1 MIVTDLRNSFNP
13 APKIRQKSGQKNTE
27 NSIKSGQIKK
37 KSKKLAKLEKNRFSI
52 ITKDLEKCYL
62 CKAKKEE
69 LHEIYEGKNRQISM
83 KYGLVIPICRK
94 CHISVTNNKTL
105 QEKLHKV
112 GQKVFKKQY
121 KTENFV
127 QIFGKNYLDN

>member
-13 APKIRQKSGQKNTE
+13 CSKNITKKEKTPTRIKQKSN
-27 NSIKSGQIKK
+27 
-37 KSKKLAKLEKNRFSI
+37 KLAKKEKNRFSI
-52 ITKDLEKCYL
+52 ITTDLEKCYL
-62 CKAKKEE
+62 CKAKKED
-69 LHEIYEGKNRQISM
+69 LHEIYEGKNRQLSM

>member
-1 MIVTDLRNSFNP
+1 MIVKDLSNSFNP
-13 APKIRQKSGQKNTE
+13 CPKNITKKEKTPTRIKQKSN
-27 NSIKSGQIKK
+27 
-37 KSKKLAKLEKNRFSI
+37 KLAKKEKNRFSI
-52 ITKDLEKCYL
+52 ITTDLEKCYL
-62 CKAKKEE
+62 CKAKKED
-69 LHEIYEGKNRQISM
+69 LHEIYEGKNRQLSM

-112 GQKVFKKQY
+112 GQKVFKKYY

-127 QIFGKNYLDN
+127 KIFGKNYLDD

>member
-13 APKIRQKSGQKNTE
+13 CPKNITKKEKTPTRIKQKSN
-27 NSIKSGQIKK
+27 
-37 KSKKLAKLEKNRFSI
+37 KLAKKEKNRFSI
-52 ITKDLEKCYL
+52 ITTDLEKCYL
-62 CKAKKEE
+62 CKAKKED
-69 LHEIYEGKNRQISM
+69 LHEIYEGKNRQLSM
-83 KYGLVIPICRK
+83 KYGLVIPVCRK

>member
-13 APKIRQKSGQKNTE
+13 CPKNITKKEKTPTRIKQKSN
-27 NSIKSGQIKK
+27 
-37 KSKKLAKLEKNRFSI
+37 KLAKKEKNRFSI
-52 ITKDLEKCYL
+52 ITTDLEKCYL
-62 CKAKKEE
+62 CKAKKED
-69 LHEIYEGKNRQISM
+69 LHEIYEGKNRQLSM
-83 KYGLVIPICRK
+83 KYGLIIPLCRK

-112 GQKVFKKQY
+112 GQKVFKKYY

-127 QIFGKNYLDN
+127 KIFGKNYLDD

>member
-1 MIVTDLRNSFNP
+1 MIVTDLRNCFNP
-13 APKIRQKSGQKNTE
+13 CPKNTIKKEKTPTRIKQKSN
-27 NSIKSGQIKK
+27 
-37 KSKKLAKLEKNRFSI
+37 KLAKKEKNRFSI
-52 ITKDLEKCYL
+52 ITTDLEKCYL
-62 CKAKKEE
+62 CKAKKED
-69 LHEIYEGKNRQISM
+69 LHEIYEGKNRQLSM

>member
-1 MIVTDLRNSFNP
+1 MIITNLSNSFNP
-13 APKIRQKSGQKNTE
+13 CPKNTIKKEKTPTRIKQKSN
-27 NSIKSGQIKK
+27 
-37 KSKKLAKLEKNRFSI
+37 KLAKKEKNRFSI
-52 ITKDLEKCYL
+52 ITTDLEKCYL

-69 LHEIYEGKNRQISM
+69 LHEIYEGKNRQLSM

>member
-13 APKIRQKSGQKNTE
+13 CPKNITKKEKTPTRIKQKSN
-27 NSIKSGQIKK
+27 
-37 KSKKLAKLEKNRFSI
+37 KLAKKEKNRFSI
-52 ITKDLEKCYL
+52 ITTDLEKCYL
-62 CKAKKEE
+62 CKAKKED
-69 LHEIYEGKNRQISM
+69 LHEIYEGKNRQLSM

>member
-13 APKIRQKSGQKNTE
+13 CPKNITKKEKTPTRIKQKSN
-27 NSIKSGQIKK
+27 
-37 KSKKLAKLEKNRFSI
+37 KLAKKEKNRFSI
-52 ITKDLEKCYL
+52 ITTDLEKCYL
-62 CKAKKEE
+62 CKAKKED
-69 LHEIYEGKNRQISM
+69 LHEIYEGKNRQLSM
-83 KYGLVIPICRK
+83 KYGLVIPLCRK

-112 GQKVFKKQY
+112 GQKVFKKYY

-127 QIFGKNYLDN
+127 KIFGKNYLDN

>member
-13 APKIRQKSGQKNTE
+13 CPKNITKKEKTPTRINQKSN
-27 NSIKSGQIKK
+27 
-37 KSKKLAKLEKNRFSI
+37 KLAKKEKNRFSI
-52 ITKDLEKCYL
+52 ITTDLEKCYL
-62 CKAKKEE
+62 CKAKKED
-69 LHEIYEGKNRQISM
+69 LHEIYEGKNRQLSM
-83 KYGLVIPICRK
+83 KYGLVIPLCRK

-127 QIFGKNYLDN
+127 QIFGKNYLDD

>member
-1 MIVTDLRNSFNP
+1 MIVKDLSNSFNP
-13 APKIRQKSGQKNTE
+13 CPKNITKKEKTPTRIKQKSN
-27 NSIKSGQIKK
+27 
-37 KSKKLAKLEKNRFSI
+37 KLAKKEKNRFSI
-52 ITKDLEKCYL
+52 ITTDLEKCYL
-62 CKAKKEE
+62 CKAKKED
-69 LHEIYEGKNRQISM
+69 LHEIYEGKNRQLSM

-112 GQKVFKKQY
+112 GQKVFKKYY

-127 QIFGKNYLDN
+127 KIFGKNYLDDQG

>member
-13 APKIRQKSGQKNTE
+13 CPKNITKKEKTPTRIKQKSN
-27 NSIKSGQIKK
+27 
-37 KSKKLAKLEKNRFSI
+37 KLAKKEKNRFSI
-52 ITKDLEKCYL
+52 ITTDLEKCYL
-62 CKAKKEE
+62 CKAKKED
-69 LHEIYEGKNRQISM
+69 LHEIYEGKNRQLSM

-127 QIFGKNYLDN
+127 QIFGKNYLDD

>member
-13 APKIRQKSGQKNTE
+13 CPKNNVKKEKAPARIKQKSN
-27 NSIKSGQIKK
+27 
-37 KSKKLAKLEKNRFSI
+37 KLAKKEKNRFSI
-52 ITKDLEKCYL
+52 ITTDLEKCYL
-62 CKAKKEE
+62 CKAKKED
-69 LHEIYEGKNRQISM
+69 LHEIYEGKNRQLSM
-83 KYGLVIPICRK
+83 KYGLVIPLCRK

-112 GQKVFKKQY
+112 GQKVFKKHY

-127 QIFGKNYLDN
+127 KIFGKNYLDN

>member
-13 APKIRQKSGQKNTE
+13 CPKNA
-27 NSIKSGQIKK
+27 IKK
-37 KSKKLAKLEKNRFSI
+37 EKTPTRIKRKSNKLAKKEKNRFSI
-52 ITKDLEKCYL
+52 ITTDLEKCYL
-62 CKAKKEE
+62 CKAKKED
-69 LHEIYEGKNRQISM
+69 LHEIYEGKNRQLSM
-83 KYGLVIPICRK
+83 KYGLVIPLCRK

-112 GQKVFKKQY
+112 GQKVFKKYY

-127 QIFGKNYLDN
+127 KIFGKNYLDD

>member
-13 APKIRQKSGQKNTE
+13 CPKNITKKEKTPIRIKQKSN
-27 NSIKSGQIKK
+27 
-37 KSKKLAKLEKNRFSI
+37 KLAKKEKNRFSI
-52 ITKDLEKCYL
+52 ITTDLEKCYL
-62 CKAKKEE
+62 CKAKKED
-69 LHEIYEGKNRQISM
+69 LHEIYEGKNRQLSM

>member
-13 APKIRQKSGQKNTE
+13 CPKNTVKKEKTPTRIKQKSN
-27 NSIKSGQIKK
+27 
-37 KSKKLAKLEKNRFSI
+37 KLAKKEKNRFSI
-52 ITKDLEKCYL
+52 VTTDLEKCYL
-62 CKAKKEE
+62 CKAKKED
-69 LHEIYEGKNRQISM
+69 LHEIYEGKNRQLSM
-83 KYGLVIPICRK
+83 KYGLVIPLCRK

-112 GQKVFKKQY
+112 GQKAFKKQY

>member
-1 MIVTDLRNSFNP
+1 MIITNLSNSFNP
-13 APKIRQKSGQKNTE
+13 CPKNTIKKEKTPTRIKQKSN
-27 NSIKSGQIKK
+27 
-37 KSKKLAKLEKNRFSI
+37 KLAKKEKNRFSI
-52 ITKDLEKCYL
+52 ITTDLEKCYL

>member
-13 APKIRQKSGQKNTE
+13 CPKNTVKKEKTPTRIKQKSN
-27 NSIKSGQIKK
+27 
-37 KSKKLAKLEKNRFSI
+37 KLAKKEKNRFSI
-52 ITKDLEKCYL
+52 ITTDLEKCYL
-62 CKAKKEE
+62 CKAKKED
-69 LHEIYEGKNRQISM
+69 LHEIYEGKNRQLSM
-83 KYGLVIPICRK
+83 KYGLVIPLCRK

-112 GQKVFKKQY
+112 GQKVFKKYY

-127 QIFGKNYLDN
+127 KIFGKNYLDD